1 MLPKEGTALLCV
13 ARVTRLINRFLGQEF
28 GANRAVHVVTAGTR
42 HFSFQNRVP
51 RVAMN
56 LGLLGL
62 VALSAD
68 VGLGQRVQ
76 HSLLWQ
82 MQFVAVGAGNA
93 VHFVFASRPVRPCKD
108 ARFVAIETGCVP
120 LFCRRKL
127 PGFGSKH
134 DIRRRAARIAQVCG
148 TGAVTGLATWGAPV
162 GLHSMLGL
170 VDGEYW
176 RSPVLD

>member
-1 MLPKEGTALLCV
+1 
-13 ARVTRLINRFLGQEF
+13 
-28 GANRAVHVVTAGTR
+28 
-42 HFSFQNRVP
+42 
-51 RVAMN
+51 MN

-134 DIRRRAARIAQVCG
+134 DIRRRAARIAQVRG
-148 TGAVTGLATWGAPV
+148 TGAVTRLATWSAPV

-170 VDGEYW
+170 VDGEDW
-176 RSPVLD
+176 RSPVLIVANGALLVAFHGPVDLCHCGYRADQYRSDGAD